1 MDDHAERL
9 RHMAEGWLRAAEEQ
23 KKYRTTPDESINSV
37 RHYRAQAAALLAGA
51 EALEAK
57 PTVTGE
63 TSDGYHTFNELYE
76 HRITLW
82 IALCRVIEQQREGT
96 VWKTQLH
103 SDGTGFDGWFVLGMH
118 DLPGQQITY
127 HLPMSR
133 WDECKFKTLDRAPE
147 FDGHTG
153 ADVLARLERIHD

>member
-1 MDDHAERL
+1 MTVDDWRVKYEILSAETDRLRAEAERD
-9 RHMAEGWLRAAEEQ
+9 AARAGEA
-23 KKYRTTPDESINSV
+23 R
-37 RHYRAQAAALLAGA
+37 
-51 EALEAK
+51 ALEAK

-82 IALCRVIEQQREGT
+82 VALCRVIEQQRERT

-103 SDGTGFDGWFVLGMH
+103 SDGTGFDGWFVLGMYH
-118 DLPGQQITY
+118 LPGQQITY

-133 WDECKFKTLDRAPE
+133 WDECRFQTLDRAPE

-153 ADVLARLERIHD
+153 ADVLARLERMND

>member
-1 MDDHAERL
+1 MTVQDWRARYEVLSAETDRLRTRLAAVEAERD
-9 RHMAEGWLRAAEEQ
+9 AARAGEA
-23 KKYRTTPDESINSV
+23 
-37 RHYRAQAAALLAGA
+37 RAV
-51 EALEAK
+51 EALKAK

-76 HRITLW
+76 HRISLW
-82 IALCRVIEQQREGT
+82 VALCRVIEQQREGT

-103 SDGTGFDGWFVLGMH
+103 SDGTSLDGWFVLGMH
-118 DLPGQQITY
+118 HLPSQQITY

-133 WDECKFKTLDRAPE
+133 WDECKFKTLDRALE

-153 ADVLARLERIHD
+153 ADVLARLERMND